1 MITETTA
8 ARGRPEPTM
17 PPPSL
22 TMGPDGHV
30 RCRPQPHERTYSNV
44 LGQIASEMDPTTE
57 ADKIAVFGSLLASV
71 GVALGPTVRTQVGD
85 SDHPL
90 LAWFILCGPTSAG
103 RKGTAGEVAG
113 RVMKAALPDFA
124 TNNVT
129 SGLSSGEGLIAA
141 VADSDDP
148 DAPPR
153 DKRLLVIENEY
164 GNVMSRGRR
173 DGNTLPGVLRE
184 AWDGRHLRV
193 TTRSPLIA
201 KDAHIGV
208 VGHIAPKEFRRLIST
223 RELSGGSY
231 NRYLLLYVERSK
243 MLPHGGGADP
253 ALVDRLGRD
262 LRKRIEA
269 ASEVKMIATA
279 STARAA
285 WEDIYHEFAMLEHD
299 EQVAEWVARALPY
312 TRRVAALHALM
323 DGASEVGAHHL
334 QSAADLVRYGL
345 ASARY
350 VLEASSP
357 HSDTETIARAIREA
371 GSAGIKRSAITHKFG
386 NRYPSSVLRDLL
398 DSVVS
403 LDGYEEVA
411 LPSSGGRPPT
421 VYRYTPPAKTD
432 NARDA

>member
-1 MITETTA
+1 MSTETATA
-8 ARGRPEPTM
+8 DQIESTL
-17 PPPSL
+17 PPPSI
-22 TMGPDGHV
+22 TVSPDGHV
-30 RCRPQPHERTYSNV
+30 RCRPQPHERTYNNV
-44 LGQIASEMDPTTE
+44 LGQIAGEMDLTTE
-57 ADKIAVFGSLLASV
+57 ADKVAVFGSLLASV
-71 GVALGPTVRTQVGD
+71 GVALGPAVRTQVGD

-113 RVMKAALPDFA
+113 RVMKAALPAFA

-148 DAPPR
+148 EAPPR
-153 DKRLLVIENEY
+153 DKRLLVIENEFA
-164 GNVMSRGRR
+164 NVMSRGRR

-253 ALVDRLGRD
+253 ALVERLGKD
-262 LRKRIEA
+262 LRARLEA
-269 ASEVKMIATA
+269 ASKVNMIATA
-279 STARAA
+279 SAARAA
-285 WEDIYHEFAMLEHD
+285 WEDIYHEFAALEHD

-323 DGASEVGAHHL
+323 DGASEISAHHL

-350 VLEASSP
+350 VLDAGSL
-357 HSDTETIARAIREA
+357 HSDTEAIAKAIREA
-371 GSAGIKRSAITHKFG
+371 GPEGLKKSAITHRFG
-386 NRYPSSVLRDLL
+386 NRYAAAVLRDLL
-398 DSVVS
+398 DSVIAF
-403 LDGYEEVA
+403 DGYEEVA
-411 LPSSGGRPPT
+411 LPSTGGRPPT
-421 VYRYTPPAKTD
+421 VFRYTPPAVTEIPSTI
-432 NARDA
+432 